1 MTDLRTDRRASPRR
15 QSCADHGIVHARV
28 RPGHA
33 AMLIDVS
40 AGGALIE
47 TGRRILPDTFA
58 EVYMETPF
66 QRASVRGRV
75 LRCAVV
81 GVRPTAVRYRAAI
94 QFDSYLPWFVEDR
107 DISLAGA
114 EERVRC

>member
-1 MTDLRTDRRASPRR
+1 MTNLQTDRRASPRR
-15 QSCADHGIVHARV
+15 QSCHDHGIVQTRV

-33 AMLIDVS
+33 ATLIDVS

-47 TGRRILPDTFA
+47 TVRRILPDTFA

-66 QRASVRGRV
+66 RNVSVRGRV

-81 GVRPTAVRYRAAI
+81 SVRPTTMLYRAAI
-94 QFDSYLPWFVEDR
+94 QFDSYLPWFVD
-107 DISLAGA
+107 DPGMSFTAV
-114 EERVRC
+114 EERVQS

>member
-1 MTDLRTDRRASPRR
+1 MTDPHTDRRASPRR
-15 QSCADHGIVHARV
+15 QSCADHGIVQARV

-66 QRASVRGRV
+66 QHASVRGRV

-81 GVRPTAVRYRAAI
+81 GVRATAVRYRAAI
-94 QFDSYLPWFVEDR
+94 QFDSYLPWFVEDL

-114 EERVRC
+114 EDRVRC

>member
-1 MTDLRTDRRASPRR
+1 
-15 QSCADHGIVHARV
+15 
-28 RPGHA
+28 
-33 AMLIDVS
+33 MLIDVS

-66 QRASVRGRV
+66 QHAIVRGRV

-81 GVRPTAVRYRAAI
+81 GLRATAVRYRAAI
-94 QFDSYLPWFVEDR
+94 QFDSHLPWFVEDL
-107 DISLAGA
+107 DISSAGA
-114 EERVRC
+114 DERVRC